1 MTLIK
6 TGIIA
11 LALTASLG
19 ALATSAS
26 AATRAERNAAAR
38 EARAQ
43 AQDYRV
49 QQQQRYVPS
58 PIGGYYYNDTAAPNQ
73 STSPGCYTEGN
84 YGQGIDES
92 ACNQ

>member
-6 TGIIA
+6 TGIVA

-26 AATRAERNAAAR
+26 AQTRAERNAAAR

-43 AQDYRV
+43 AQEYRA
-49 QQQQRYVPS
+49 QQRYLPA
-58 PIGGYYYNDTAAPNQ
+58 GQAYGQFDGQYYDAQSPNQ
-73 STSPGCYTEGN
+73 CRIDNG
-84 YGQGIDES
+84 YGRYDT
-92 ACNQ
+92 CDH

>member
-26 AATRAERNAAAR
+26 AQTRAERNAAAR

-43 AQDYRV
+43 AQEYRV
-49 QQQQRYVPS
+49 QQRQRYVPS
-58 PIGGYYYNDTAAPNQ
+58 PVGGYYYNDTAGQ
-73 STSPGCYTEGN
+73 SSSPGCYTEGN

>member
-6 TGIIA
+6 TGIVA
-11 LALTASLG
+11 LALTTSLS

-43 AQDYRV
+43 VQTPRPGYLAFEPGAQVYWTR
-49 QQQQRYVPS
+49 
-58 PIGGYYYNDTAAPNQ
+58 NQ

-92 ACNQ
+92 ACNM

>member
-58 PIGGYYYNDTAAPNQ
+58 PVGGYYYNDTQANQ
-73 STSPGCYTEGN
+73 SSSPGCYTQGN
-84 YGQGIDES
+84 YGHGVDES

>member
-6 TGIIA
+6 TGIVA

-26 AATRAERNAAAR
+26 AQTRAERNAAAR

-43 AQDYRV
+43 AQEYRA
-49 QQQQRYVPS
+49 QQRYLPA
-58 PIGGYYYNDTAAPNQ
+58 GQAYGQYYDAQTPNQ
-73 STSPGCYTEGN
+73 CRTDDG
-84 YGQGIDES
+84 YGRYDT
-92 ACNQ
+92 CDH

>member
-6 TGIIA
+6 TGIVA

-38 EARAQ
+38 EAREARAQ
-43 AQDYRV
+43 AQTLRRTY
-49 QQQQRYVPS
+49 QGFESGAPFYS
-58 PIGGYYYNDTAAPNQ
+58 MPNQ

-84 YGQGIDES
+84 YGQGVDES

>member
-26 AATRAERNAAAR
+26 AQTRAERNAAAR
-38 EARAQ
+38 DARAQ
-43 AQDYRV
+43 AQEYRA
-49 QQQQRYVPS
+49 QRSLPGAYES
-58 PIGGYYYNDTAAPNQ
+58 YGYANGATDRSAPNECR
-73 STSPGCYTEGN
+73 TDNG
-84 YGQGIDES
+84 YGRYDT
-92 ACNQ
+92 CDH

>member
-1 MTLIK
+1 MTFIK

-26 AATRAERNAAAR
+26 AQTRAERNAAAR

-43 AQDYRV
+43 AQEYRV
-49 QQQQRYVPS
+49 QRYLPAGQVYGQVYGEP
-58 PIGGYYYNDTAAPNQ
+58 Y
-73 STSPGCYTEGN
+73 GN
-84 YGQGIDES
+84 YGAQAPNHCRTDDGYGRYDT
-92 ACNQ
+92 CDH

>member
-1 MTLIK
+1 MTFIK

-19 ALATSAS
+19 ALASSAS
-26 AATRAERNAAAR
+26 AQTRAERIAAAR

-49 QQQQRYVPS
+49 QQQQRYR
-58 PIGGYYYNDTAAPNQ
+58 AE
-73 STSPGCYTEGN
+73 PGRRLLLQRYAVAEPMP
-84 YGQGIDES
+84 DR
-92 ACNQ
+92 

>member
-19 ALATSAS
+19 TLATSAS
-26 AATRAERNAAAR
+26 AQTRAERNAAAR

-43 AQDYRV
+43 AQEYRA
-49 QQQQRYVPS
+49 QQRYLPGAAAYES
-58 PIGGYYYNDTAAPNQ
+58 YGYANGATDRLAPNECRIDN
-73 STSPGCYTEGN
+73 G
-84 YGQGIDES
+84 YGRFDT
-92 ACNQ
+92 CDH

>member
-19 ALATSAS
+19 ALASSAS

-43 AQDYRV
+43 AQEYRA
-49 QQQQRYVPS
+49 QQRYVPS
-58 PIGGYYYNDTAAPNQ
+58 AGGYYYNGATDRAAPNECRIDN
-73 STSPGCYTEGN
+73 G
-84 YGQGIDES
+84 YGRYDT
-92 ACNQ
+92 CDH